1 MITILLEAYEELKIT
16 RRNSRISKFQFS
28 VRTKELIKCISATA
42 QPDITIRLLVLHTAR
57 FSCGL
62 SGKIFKIIKELHL
75 A

>member
-42 QPDITIRLLVLHTAR
+42 QPDITIRLLVLLHVFLAGCPVK
-57 FSCGL
+57 FL
-62 SGKIFKIIKELHL
+62 KIIKELHL
-75 A
+75 V